1 MNVKKYA
8 IIFKTYFLKYKSD
21 IENYDIENKINFC
34 ILFSIYYVHF
44 TGLVLSY
51 YLLDILKNFYLPL
64 LVLFT
69 GIKKRLLWKNK
80 VG

>member
-21 IENYDIENKINFC
+21 IEDYDFEDKINFC
-34 ILFSIYYVHF
+34 VLFSIYYVYF